1 MKSASAFALA
11 LALALLCGCAASMQ
25 RAASVNRALYGDLKA
40 PIVPPTG
47 LVWTSYRAPLTVGP
61 TDFGSKKGQATS
73 HQIGLPP
80 LPFYGLTRGVS
91 LFAWGDA
98 SKQTAARQ
106 GGITEIEH
114 ADYRMQIFV
123 FVYKRFTTEVY
134 GN

>member
-1 MKSASAFALA
+1 MKTVLA
-11 LALALLCGCAASMQ
+11 LGLLLALSTLCGCAATTQ
-25 RAASVNRALYGDLKA
+25 RALSVNRALYGDLKA
-40 PIVPPTG
+40 PVMPPAG
-47 LVWTSYRAPLTVGP
+47 VVWTSYRAPLDVGP
-61 TDFGSKKGQATS
+61 TDFGSKTGRATS

-98 SKQTAARQ
+98 SKETAARQ

-114 ADYRMQIFV
+114 ADYRLQIFV

-134 GN
+134 GD